1 MLINL
6 VVKDIMLVKKYFS
19 ILLVFAAIAPIY
31 LSTQLKLNDGGLIGF
46 LLTVVF
52 MEHILFGTIS
62 KFEDQYKGATLL
74 CATPYTRS
82 AFVKAKY
89 LFLLVVFFCA
99 SIIRMITSII
109 IPSGIENLNINALG
123 ITFLVVSTLFGILL
137 PFQFKFGFDKTRM
150 ISFIVVFLTPFVA
163 PTLIKEIQLSHLN
176 FTLPLPF
183 PSIIMAWIPCL
194 ISIVISIISMII
206 SLKIYA
212 KKDL

>member
-89 LFLLVVFFCA
+89 LFLLVVFLCA

-109 IPSGIENLNINALG
+109 IPSGIENLSINALG
-123 ITFLVVSTLFGILL
+123 ITFLVVSMLFGILL

-183 PSIIMAWIPCL
+183 PSIIMAWMPCL

>member
-89 LFLLVVFFCA
+89 LFLLVVFLCA

-109 IPSGIENLNINALG
+109 IPSGIENLSINALG

>member
-6 VVKDIMLVKKYFS
+6 VVKDILLVKRYFF

-31 LSTQLKLNDGGLIGF
+31 LSTQLHLNDGGLIGF

-62 KFEDQYKGATLL
+62 KFEDQYKGAALL

-89 LFLLVVFFCA
+89 LFLLVVFLCA
-99 SIIRMITSII
+99 SIIRMIISII
-109 IPSGIENLNINALG
+109 IPSGIENLSINALG
-123 ITFLVVSTLFGILL
+123 ITFLVVSILFGILL
-137 PFQFKFGFDKTRM
+137 PFQFKFGLDKTKM

-183 PSIIMAWIPCL
+183 PSIIMAWMPCL

>member
-31 LSTQLKLNDGGLIGF
+31 LSTQLKLNDGGLIAF

-89 LFLLVVFFCA
+89 LFLLVVFLCA

-109 IPSGIENLNINALG
+109 IPSGIENLSINALG
-123 ITFLVVSTLFGILL
+123 ITFLVVSILFGILL

-183 PSIIMAWIPCL
+183 PSIIMAWMPCL

>member
-6 VVKDIMLVKKYFS
+6 VVKDILLVKRYFF

-31 LSTQLKLNDGGLIGF
+31 LSTQLKLNDGGFIGF

-89 LFLLVVFFCA
+89 LFLLVVFLCA

-109 IPSGIENLNINALG
+109 IPSGIENLSINALG
-123 ITFLVVSTLFGILL
+123 ITFLVVSILFGILL

-183 PSIIMAWIPCL
+183 PSIIMAWMPCL
-194 ISIVISIISMII
+194 ISIIISIISMII

>member
-1 MLINL
+1 
-6 VVKDIMLVKKYFS
+6 MLVKKYFF
-19 ILLVFAAIAPIY
+19 IILVFVAITPIY
-31 LSTQLKLNDGGLIGF
+31 LSTQLQLNDGGLIGF

-52 MEHILFGTIS
+52 MEHILFGIIS
-62 KFEDQYKGATLL
+62 KFEDQYKGASLL

-82 AFVKAKY
+82 AFIKAKY
-89 LFLLVVFFCA
+89 LFLFVVFLCA

-109 IPSGIENLNINALG
+109 MPSGIEHLSVSALG
-123 ITFLVVSTLFGILL
+123 TTFLVVSILFGVLL
-137 PFQFKFGFDKTRM
+137 PFQFKFGFDKTKI
-150 ISFIVVFLTPFVA
+150 ISFIVVFLIPFVA

-183 PSIIMAWIPCL
+183 PSIIMVWVPCF
-194 ISIVISIISMII
+194 ISIAISLISMII

>member
-6 VVKDIMLVKKYFS
+6 VVKDILLVKKYFS
-19 ILLVFAAIAPIY
+19 ILLVFAAIVPIY

-89 LFLLVVFFCA
+89 LFLLVVFLCA

-109 IPSGIENLNINALG
+109 MPSGIENLSINALG
-123 ITFLVVSTLFGILL
+123 ITFLVVSILFGILL
-137 PFQFKFGFDKTRM
+137 PIQFKFGFDKTRM
-150 ISFIVVFLTPFVA
+150 ISFIVVFLIPFVA

-183 PSIIMAWIPCL
+183 PSIITVWMPCL

>member
-89 LFLLVVFFCA
+89 LFLLVVFLCA

-109 IPSGIENLNINALG
+109 IPSGIENLSINALG
-123 ITFLVVSTLFGILL
+123 ITFLVVSILFGILL

-183 PSIIMAWIPCL
+183 TSIIMAWTPCL
-194 ISIVISIISMII
+194 ISIIISIISMII

>member
-52 MEHILFGTIS
+52 MEHILFGTTS

-89 LFLLVVFFCA
+89 LFLLVVFLCA

-109 IPSGIENLNINALG
+109 IPSGIENLSINALG
-123 ITFLVVSTLFGILL
+123 ITFLVVSILFGILL

-150 ISFIVVFLTPFVA
+150 ISFIFVFLTPFVA

-183 PSIIMAWIPCL
+183 PSIIMAWMPCL

>member
-6 VVKDIMLVKKYFS
+6 VVKDILLVKRYFF

-31 LSTQLKLNDGGLIGF
+31 LSTQLHLNDGGLIGF

-62 KFEDQYKGATLL
+62 KFEDQYKGAALL

-89 LFLLVVFFCA
+89 LFLLVVFLCA
-99 SIIRMITSII
+99 SIIRMIISII
-109 IPSGIENLNINALG
+109 IPSGIENLSINALG
-123 ITFLVVSTLFGILL
+123 ITFLVVSILFGILL
-137 PFQFKFGFDKTRM
+137 PSQFKFGFDKTKM

-163 PTLIKEIQLSHLN
+163 PTLIKEIQLNHLN

-183 PSIIMAWIPCL
+183 PSIIMAWMPCL

>member
-62 KFEDQYKGATLL
+62 KFEDQNKGATLL

-82 AFVKAKY
+82 AFVNAKY
-89 LFLLVVFFCA
+89 LFLLVVFLCA

-109 IPSGIENLNINALG
+109 IPSGIENLSINALG

-183 PSIIMAWIPCL
+183 PSIIMAWMPCL

>member
-6 VVKDIMLVKKYFS
+6 VVKDILLVKRYFS

-31 LSTQLKLNDGGLIGF
+31 LSTQLHLNDGGLISF

-89 LFLLVVFFCA
+89 LFLLVVFLCA

-109 IPSGIENLNINALG
+109 IPSGIENLSINALG
-123 ITFLVVSTLFGILL
+123 ITFLVVSILFGILL

-183 PSIIMAWIPCL
+183 PSIIMAWMPCL
-194 ISIVISIISMII
+194 ISIVIGIISMII

>member
-6 VVKDIMLVKKYFS
+6 VVKDILLVKRYFF
-19 ILLVFAAIAPIY
+19 ILLIFAAIAPIY
-31 LSTQLKLNDGGLIGF
+31 LSTQLHLNDGGLIGF

-62 KFEDQYKGATLL
+62 KFEDQYKGAALL

-89 LFLLVVFFCA
+89 LFLLVVFLCA
-99 SIIRMITSII
+99 SIIRMIISII
-109 IPSGIENLNINALG
+109 IPSGIENLSINALG
-123 ITFLVVSTLFGILL
+123 ITFLVVSILFGILL
-137 PFQFKFGFDKTRM
+137 PFQFKFGFDKTKM

-183 PSIIMAWIPCL
+183 PSIIMAWMPCL

>member
-19 ILLVFAAIAPIY
+19 ILLIFAAIAPIY

-62 KFEDQYKGATLL
+62 KFEDQYKGAALL

-89 LFLLVVFFCA
+89 LFLLVVFLCA
-99 SIIRMITSII
+99 SIIRMIISII
-109 IPSGIENLNINALG
+109 IPSGIENLSINALG
-123 ITFLVVSTLFGILL
+123 ITFLVVSILFGILL

-183 PSIIMAWIPCL
+183 PSIIMAWMPCL

>member
-6 VVKDIMLVKKYFS
+6 VVKDILLVKKYFF

-31 LSTQLKLNDGGLIGF
+31 LSTQLQLNDGGLIGF

-62 KFEDQYKGATLL
+62 KFEDQYKGASLL

-89 LFLLVVFFCA
+89 LFLFVVFLCA

-109 IPSGIENLNINALG
+109 MPSGIENLSINALG
-123 ITFLVVSTLFGILL
+123 ITFLVVSILFGILL
-137 PFQFKFGFDKTRM
+137 PFQFKFGFDKARM
-150 ISFIVVFLTPFVA
+150 ISFIVVFLIPFVA

-176 FTLPLPF
+176 FTLSLPF
-183 PSIIMAWIPCL
+183 PSIIMVWMPCL
-194 ISIVISIISMII
+194 ISIVISIISMIV

>member
-6 VVKDIMLVKKYFS
+6 VVKDILLVKKYFS
-19 ILLVFAAIAPIY
+19 ILLVFAAIVPIY

-62 KFEDQYKGATLL
+62 KFEDQYKGAALL

-89 LFLLVVFFCA
+89 LFLLVVFLCA

-109 IPSGIENLNINALG
+109 MPSGIENLSINALG
-123 ITFLVVSTLFGILL
+123 ITFLVVSILFGILL
-137 PFQFKFGFDKTRM
+137 PIQFKFGFDKTRM
-150 ISFIVVFLTPFVA
+150 IPFIVVFLIPFVA

-183 PSIIMAWIPCL
+183 PSIIMVWMPCL

>member
-31 LSTQLKLNDGGLIGF
+31 LSTQLKLNHGGLIGF

-89 LFLLVVFFCA
+89 LFLLVVFLCA

-109 IPSGIENLNINALG
+109 IPSGIENLSINALG
-123 ITFLVVSTLFGILL
+123 ITFLVVSILFGILL

-150 ISFIVVFLTPFVA
+150 ISFIVVFLTPFIA

-183 PSIIMAWIPCL
+183 PSIIMAWMPCL
-194 ISIVISIISMII
+194 ISIVISIVSMII

>member
-6 VVKDIMLVKKYFS
+6 VVKDILLVKRYFS
-19 ILLVFAAIAPIY
+19 ILLVFAAVAPIY
-31 LSTQLKLNDGGLIGF
+31 LSTQLHLNDGGLIGL

-89 LFLLVVFFCA
+89 LFLLVVFLFA
-99 SIIRMITSII
+99 SIIRIITSII
-109 IPSGIENLNINALG
+109 IPSGIENLSINALG
-123 ITFLVVSTLFGILL
+123 ITFLVVSILFGILL

-150 ISFIVVFLTPFVA
+150 TSFIVVFLTPFVA

-183 PSIIMAWIPCL
+183 PSIIMAWMPFL

>member
-6 VVKDIMLVKKYFS
+6 VVKDILLVKRYFF

-31 LSTQLKLNDGGLIGF
+31 LSTQLHLNDGGLIGF

-62 KFEDQYKGATLL
+62 KFEDQYKGAALL

-89 LFLLVVFFCA
+89 LFLLVVFLCA
-99 SIIRMITSII
+99 SIIRMIISII
-109 IPSGIENLNINALG
+109 IPSGIENLSINALG
-123 ITFLVVSTLFGILL
+123 ITFLVVSILFGILL
-137 PFQFKFGFDKTRM
+137 PFQFKFGFDKTKM

-183 PSIIMAWIPCL
+183 PSIIMAWMPCL

>member
-89 LFLLVVFFCA
+89 LFLLVVFLCA

-109 IPSGIENLNINALG
+109 IPSGIENLSINALG
-123 ITFLVVSTLFGILL
+123 ITFLVVSILFGILL
-137 PFQFKFGFDKTRM
+137 PFQFKFGFDKTKI

-183 PSIIMAWIPCL
+183 PSIIMAWMPCL

>member
-6 VVKDIMLVKKYFS
+6 VVKDILLVKRYFF

-31 LSTQLKLNDGGLIGF
+31 LSTQLHLNDGGLIGF

-62 KFEDQYKGATLL
+62 KFEDQYKGAALL

-89 LFLLVVFFCA
+89 LFLLVVFLCA
-99 SIIRMITSII
+99 SIIRMIISII
-109 IPSGIENLNINALG
+109 IPSGIENLSINALG
-123 ITFLVVSTLFGILL
+123 ITFLVVSILFGILL

-183 PSIIMAWIPCL
+183 PSIIMAWMPCL

>member
-6 VVKDIMLVKKYFS
+6 VVKDILLVKRYFF

-31 LSTQLKLNDGGLIGF
+31 LSTQLHLNDGGLIGF

-62 KFEDQYKGATLL
+62 KFEDQYKGAALL

-89 LFLLVVFFCA
+89 LFLLVVFLCA
-99 SIIRMITSII
+99 SIIRMIISII
-109 IPSGIENLNINALG
+109 IPSGIENLSINALG
-123 ITFLVVSTLFGILL
+123 ITFLVVSILFGILL
-137 PFQFKFGFDKTRM
+137 PFQFKFGFDKTKM
-150 ISFIVVFLTPFVA
+150 ISFIVVFLIPFVA

-183 PSIIMAWIPCL
+183 PSIIMAWMPCL

>member
-6 VVKDIMLVKKYFS
+6 VVKDILLVKRYFF

-31 LSTQLKLNDGGLIGF
+31 LSTQLHLNDGGLIGF

-62 KFEDQYKGATLL
+62 KFEDQYKGAALL

-89 LFLLVVFFCA
+89 LFLLVVFLCA
-99 SIIRMITSII
+99 SIIRMIISII
-109 IPSGIENLNINALG
+109 IPSGIENLSINALG
-123 ITFLVVSTLFGILL
+123 ITFLVVSILFGILL
-137 PFQFKFGFDKTRM
+137 PFQFKFGFDKTKI

-183 PSIIMAWIPCL
+183 PSIIMAWMPCL

>member
-89 LFLLVVFFCA
+89 LFLLVVFLCA

-109 IPSGIENLNINALG
+109 IPSGIENLSINALG

-183 PSIIMAWIPCL
+183 PSIIMAWMPCL

>member
-89 LFLLVVFFCA
+89 LFLLVVFLCA

-109 IPSGIENLNINALG
+109 IPSGIENLSINALG
-123 ITFLVVSTLFGILL
+123 ITFLVVSILFGILL

-150 ISFIVVFLTPFVA
+150 ISFIVVFLTPFIA

-183 PSIIMAWIPCL
+183 PSIIMAWMPCL
-194 ISIVISIISMII
+194 ISIVISIVSMII

>member
-6 VVKDIMLVKKYFS
+6 VVKDILLVKKYFS

-31 LSTQLKLNDGGLIGF
+31 LSTQLQLNDGGLIGF

-52 MEHILFGTIS
+52 MEHILFSTIS
-62 KFEDQYKGATLL
+62 KFEDQYKGAALL

-89 LFLLVVFFCA
+89 LFLLVVFLCA

-109 IPSGIENLNINALG
+109 MPSDIENLSINALG
-123 ITFLVVSTLFGILL
+123 ITFLVVSILFGILL
-137 PFQFKFGFDKTRM
+137 PFQFEFGFDKTRM
-150 ISFIVVFLTPFVA
+150 ISFIVVFLIPFVA

-183 PSIIMAWIPCL
+183 PSIIMIWMPFL

-206 SLKIYA
+206 SLKVFA
-212 KKDL
+212 TKEL

>member
-31 LSTQLKLNDGGLIGF
+31 LSTQLKLNDGGLIAF

-89 LFLLVVFFCA
+89 LFLLVVFLCA
-99 SIIRMITSII
+99 SIIQMITSII
-109 IPSGIENLNINALG
+109 IPSGIENLSINALG
-123 ITFLVVSTLFGILL
+123 ITFLVVSILFGILL

-183 PSIIMAWIPCL
+183 PSIIMAWMPCL

>member
-6 VVKDIMLVKKYFS
+6 AVKDILLVKRYFF

-31 LSTQLKLNDGGLIGF
+31 LSTQLHLNDGGLIGF

-62 KFEDQYKGATLL
+62 KFEDQYKGAALL

-89 LFLLVVFFCA
+89 LFLLVVFLCA
-99 SIIRMITSII
+99 SIIRMIISII
-109 IPSGIENLNINALG
+109 IPSGIENLSINALG
-123 ITFLVVSTLFGILL
+123 ITFLVVSILFGILL
-137 PFQFKFGFDKTRM
+137 PFQFKFGFDKTKM

-183 PSIIMAWIPCL
+183 PSIIMAWMPCL

>member
-6 VVKDIMLVKKYFS
+6 VVKDILLVKRYFF

-31 LSTQLKLNDGGLIGF
+31 LSTQLHLNDGGLIGF

-62 KFEDQYKGATLL
+62 KFEDQYKGAALL

-89 LFLLVVFFCA
+89 LFLLVVFLCA

-109 IPSGIENLNINALG
+109 IPSGIENLSINALG
-123 ITFLVVSTLFGILL
+123 ITFLVVSILFGILL
-137 PFQFKFGFDKTRM
+137 PFQFKFGFDKTKI

-183 PSIIMAWIPCL
+183 PSIIMAWMPCL

>member
-19 ILLVFAAIAPIY
+19 VLLVFAAIAPIY

-89 LFLLVVFFCA
+89 LFLLVVFLCA

-109 IPSGIENLNINALG
+109 IPSGIENLSINALG
-123 ITFLVVSTLFGILL
+123 ITFLVVSILFGILL

-183 PSIIMAWIPCL
+183 PSIIMAWMPCL

>member
-31 LSTQLKLNDGGLIGF
+31 ISTQLHLNDGGLISF

-62 KFEDQYKGATLL
+62 KFEDQYKGAALL

-89 LFLLVVFFCA
+89 LFLLVVFLCV

-109 IPSGIENLNINALG
+109 MPSGIENLSINALG
-123 ITFLVVSTLFGILL
+123 ITFLVVSILFGILL
-137 PFQFKFGFDKTRM
+137 PFQFKFGFDKARM
-150 ISFIVVFLTPFVA
+150 ISFIVVFLIPFVA

-176 FTLPLPF
+176 FTLSLPF
-183 PSIIMAWIPCL
+183 PSIIMVWMPCL
-194 ISIVISIISMII
+194 ISIVISIISMIV